1 MKFLRPFRILLILA
15 FLVACGRVA
24 GSPTPFPITAAF
36 TPAPDAQAF
45 MGAYLDAFMVEDY
58 SAMYA
63 MLSSASQGQ
72 LTVDDFTT
80 RYQDDLDAMSVNK
93 MEYAIQ
99 SVLTNPD
106 SAQVAFHITYHTALF
121 GDIQRDGVVANLS
134 LENGAWR
141 VQWHDNLILPELT
154 DGGKLVSDR
163 LPPARGDIY
172 DSSGN
177 AVVTQSDAVE
187 LGVVAGQIPSDK
199 EKDLFIEL
207 WRLTGVSVA
216 DIRSEYD
223 SYNNNGQYV
232 PIGEASKADVDAR
245 IGVLS
250 AYSGL
255 KMTAYTSRFASM
267 PSQAIGYTQPIPK
280 EKLNQYLRS
289 GYSLGQRVGQIG
301 IEQWGEQYLAGRD
314 AATLYVVDASGKVV
328 GNPIAQVDGQAA
340 DSITLTIDKN
350 LQQQSQLAMD
360 GLPGAIV
367 VLERDTGRVLAMVSS
382 PGLDANL
389 FDSNNTPNNGNLL
402 NVLASP
408 DQPLLNRATQSK
420 IPLGSVFK
428 IVTISAA
435 LESGLFTP
443 ESTWDCQYT
452 YTEIPGHTLYD
463 WTWSDC
469 QTYMQNNPGKKC
481 ASSSTLP
488 SGLLTLPE
496 GLMRSCD
503 PWFYHIGF
511 TLYNAGK
518 TTAISDMAGAF
529 GLGKPTGIGIEE
541 EPGLIPVPSDGLNAT
556 SLAIGQG
563 DTQVNPLQ
571 VADFIAAIG
580 NGGTLYKPQLVES
593 IQPASGDAINV
604 FKPEPNGTLPVTA
617 DNLKVIQDAMRQVA
631 VNPKGTGYY
640 TLGAFSIPVAAKTGT
655 AESGVANPHAWF
667 AGYSL
672 ANIPGKPDIAVVVV
686 VDNQGEGAT
695 WAAPILRRV
704 MEIYFYGK
712 PQSTYPWESTFG
724 IIAQTP
730 TPTPTP

>member
-1 MKFLRPFRILLILA
+1 MKLMRAFAVLFLLL
-15 FLVACGRVA
+15 FVSACGVA
-24 GSPTPFPITAAF
+24 SATPTLHPPEVTTLPMPSAEAA
-36 TPAPDAQAF
+36 
-45 MGAYLDAFMVEDY
+45 MRAYLDAFMVEDY
-58 SAMYA
+58 SHMYA
-63 MLSSASQGQ
+63 MLSPSSQSQ
-72 LTVDDFTT
+72 LKVDAFTK
-80 RYQDDLDAMSVNK
+80 RYQDDLDAMSVSK
-93 MEYAIQ
+93 MEYSIQ

-141 VQWHDNLILPELT
+141 LQWHDNLILPELT
-154 DGGKLVSDR
+154 DGSSMVSDR
-163 LPPARGDIY
+163 QAPARGDIY
-172 DSSGN
+172 DSNGD

-199 EKDLFIEL
+199 QKDLFIEL

-216 DIRSEYD
+216 DIQSEYD

-232 PIGEASKADVDAR
+232 PIGEASKADVNAR

-255 KMTAYTSRFASM
+255 KMTAYTSRFAAL
-267 PSQAIGYTQPIPK
+267 PSQSVGYTQPIPA
-280 EKLNQYLRS
+280 EKLSQYLRL

-301 IEQWGEQYLAGRD
+301 IEKWGEQYLAGRD
-314 AATLYVVDASGKVV
+314 EATLYIVDPSGKV
-328 GNPIAQVDGQAA
+328 GTTIAHVDGQAA

-350 LQQQSQLAMD
+350 LQQQAQLAMD

-367 VLERDTGRVLAMVSS
+367 VIERDSGRVLAMVSS

-389 FDSNNTPNNGNLL
+389 FDSNNDPNYHNLT

-435 LESGLFTP
+435 LESGVFTP

-469 QTYMQNNPGKKC
+469 QLYMQKNPGKKC

-511 TLYNAGK
+511 TLFNNGL
-518 TTAISDMAGAF
+518 TNAISNMAGAF

-541 EPGLIPVPSDGLNAT
+541 EPGYIPVPSDGLNAT

-580 NGGTLYKPQLVES
+580 NGGTLYKPQLVEK
-593 IQPASGDAINV
+593 IQPAVGDPMDV
-604 FKPEPNGTLPVTA
+604 FKPVANGTLPVSQ

-712 PQSTYPWESTFG
+712 PQSMYPWESTFG

-730 TPTPTP
+730 TPTPSH

>member
-1 MKFLRPFRILLILA
+1 MKFLRSFRILLILA
-15 FLVACGRVA
+15 FLAACGRVA
-24 GSPTPFPITAAF
+24 SSPTPFPITAAV

-45 MGAYLDAFMVEDY
+45 MRAYLDAFMVEDY
-58 SAMYA
+58 VHMYA
-63 MLSSASQGQ
+63 ILSSSSQSQ
-72 LTVDDFTT
+72 MTVDDFTK

-93 MEYAIQ
+93 MEYSIQ

-106 SAQVAFHITYHTALF
+106 SAQVAFHITYHTTLF
-121 GDIQRDGVVANLS
+121 SDIQRDGVVANLS

-141 VQWHDNLILPELT
+141 LQWHDHLILPELA
-154 DGGKLVSDR
+154 DGSKLVSDR
-163 LPPARGDIY
+163 QAPSRGDIY
-172 DSSGN
+172 DSNGN

-199 EKDLFIEL
+199 QRDLFIEL

-216 DIRSEYD
+216 DIQSEYD

-232 PIGEASKADVDAR
+232 PIGEASKADVNAR

-250 AYSGL
+250 SYSGL
-255 KMTAYTSRFASM
+255 KMTAYTSRFASLT
-267 PSQAIGYTQPIPK
+267 SQAVGYTHPIYK
-280 EKLNQYLRS
+280 ADVNTYLRM
-289 GYSLGQRVGQIG
+289 GYSIGQRVGGSG
-301 IEQWGEQYLAGRD
+301 IEKWGEQYLAGRD
-314 AATLYVVDASGKVV
+314 EATLYTVDPSGKV
-328 GNPIAQVDGQAA
+328 GNTIAHVDGQAA
-340 DSITLTIDKN
+340 DAITLTIDKS
-350 LQQQSQLAMD
+350 LQQQAQLAMD

-389 FDSNNTPNNGNLL
+389 FDSNNTPNNTNLT
-402 NVLASP
+402 NVLNGP
-408 DQPLLNRATQSK
+408 DQPLLNRATMSK

-428 IVTISAA
+428 VVTISAA

-469 QTYMQNNPGKKC
+469 QTYQQKNPGKKC
-481 ASSSTLP
+481 SSSSTLP

-518 TTAISDMAGAF
+518 GNAISDMAGSF

-541 EPGLIPVPSDGLNAT
+541 EPGNIPVPSDGLNAT

-563 DTQVNPLQ
+563 NTQVNPLQ

-580 NGGTLYKPQLVES
+580 NGGTLYKPQLVEK
-593 IQPASGDAINV
+593 IQPAVGDPMDV
-604 FKPEPNGTLPVTA
+604 FKPEANGTLPVSS

-672 ANIPGKPDIAVVVV
+672 ANIPGKPDIAVAVV

-712 PQSTYPWESTFG
+712 PQSTYPWEATFG